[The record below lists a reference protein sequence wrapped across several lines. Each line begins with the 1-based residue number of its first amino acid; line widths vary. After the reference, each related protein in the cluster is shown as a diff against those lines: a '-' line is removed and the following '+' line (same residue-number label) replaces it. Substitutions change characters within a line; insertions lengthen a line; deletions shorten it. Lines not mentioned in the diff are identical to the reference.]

1 MRTRGERGSLVGTS
15 SQGATRGFFSG
26 FLTGNGPDLGNDD
39 PWTQARRAP
48 PARCSRSGMRTSRD
62 EQTSRHWRASIK
74 SRSQL
79 RCYRDRTD
87 RSDNPG
93 LARLLFSVGRLRSG
107 VGDAEVGSR
116 QRARSAPCRRPSGP
130 DSPVLGTRRLF
141 LNQVPRRCRRDI
153 FAGGLVGCR

>member
-141 LNQVPRRCRRDI
+141 LDQVPRRCRRDI